1 MWLPR
6 SALSSTATPSPR
18 SPTQSHSS
26 RPSTPHSQPD
36 PPALPPPHPHP
47 DVSPYLTQAHSPRP
61 RHVGP
66 RLADYT
72 LSQGSR
78 PSITV
83 HSPHVPNLPAPPA
96 PRALPGSAK
105 PSAHPSA
112 TPTAPNPSPRA
123 IYFPGTSATPTAHS
137 AAPPVRIRI
146 RACLP
151 HEQTHAQFATL
162 SLILLPSGLAST
174 FAPDSLS
181 PAFTRLHL
189 PPFVRCIPVARSD
202 CACRPAA
209 RSCSVGRCPNLE
221 R

>member
-61 RHVGP
+61 RPVGP

-112 TPTAPNPSPRA
+112 TTDCTQCQAEGDLLPRYERNAHSSQCGPTRPNPNSSLSSARA
-123 IYFPGTSATPTAHS
+123 DACT
-137 AAPPVRIRI
+137 IRNSI
-146 RACLP
+146 
-151 HEQTHAQFATL
+151 
-162 SLILLPSGLAST
+162 SDSLPSGLAST

-181 PAFTRLHL
+181 PAFARLHL

-209 RSCSVGRCPNLE
+209 RSCSLGRCPNIE